1 MSWFSIIFKEDISP
15 WDSKDM
21 QEKLK
26 EFRRNMEEGIFDPL
40 DEWAD
45 EMVAEDNKVQVA
57 APKHVTLVSGPK
69 PQGSANL
76 GSNAQSIEARNQAA
90 LAIPFGLPD
99 SPDSDP
105 EPQLPQETGDS
116 EADMQAGY
124 DYRRKLLE
132 WTKRQGN
139 QEKKSMWFD
148 TIKGKKK
155 GVGTR
160 YTGRKWVKEEE
171 KKRRRKEAKEEIERD
186 RKDEK
191 E

>member
-69 PQGSANL
+69 PQGTANL
-76 GSNAQSIEARNQAA
+76 GSNAQKEKP
-90 LAIPFGLPD
+90 IPFGLPD

-105 EPQLPQETGDS
+105 EPQLPQETGDL
-116 EADMQAGY
+116 EADMQAGREY
-124 DYRRKLLE
+124 QKKFLE
-132 WTKRQGN
+132 WTKRQGD
-139 QEKKSMWFD
+139 QENKSMWFD

-171 KKRRRKEAKEEIERD
+171 EKRRRKEAKEEIERD